1 MRGARVQALRPGR
14 RHELLLETYRAG
26 EGLRCWTI
34 SADPEAARWV
44 ETFAQPDRPA
54 PRVPA
59 LLRPAGTEP
68 KAAGTQPKAAGSA
81 EPKAAAGTDPFLLL
95 ARARLEGGRC
105 TGFDQPAPQTVR
117 LTVETEAGEWRLVL
131 ELHRPHPSLLL
142 LDGEERVLACLPA
155 PVAQHNAA
163 RQDAARQRAARHIA
177 IGQPYAPLAE
187 PRGFRD
193 DLPRTPRADRE
204 EARRLDERWRA
215 RMAEQDL
222 ARVRVAA
229 GRLTRQAVTRL
240 ERRLSHLEGDRQA
253 AADAE
258 RYRRWGELL
267 KIHGGAW
274 HPGAIELRVPDEFD
288 PGRAEAAIPLDP
300 ALSLADNIAALF
312 RQYRKRRGAEAHV
325 LRRIAETERDL
336 AAARASAQGVAAA
349 PSADAAE
356 DALRL
361 LPGMRAPQSVLP
373 RDAGGVARG
382 AKARGAAAHGALER
396 TSSDGLTLL
405 VGRSAEENDALT
417 FRTAR
422 GRDWWLHA
430 LGFPGSHV
438 VVRNPAGGALPPAT
452 LREAAWL
459 AAYYSK
465 ARRQGQ
471 VEVAYVERK
480 HVRRVP
486 KGKPGQVTYAH
497 GHTLWVDVAD
507 ARLKR
512 VLGAT
517 EPDATDEAD
526 GPGGAAG
533 AGEAR

>member
-1 MRGARVQALRPGR
+1 MHGARVQAVRPGR
-14 RHELLLETYRAG
+14 KHELLLETYRAG
-26 EGLRCWTI
+26 EGLRCWSI
-34 SADPEAARWV
+34 SADPEDARWV
-44 ETFAQPDRPA
+44 ETFARPEQPQ
-54 PRVPA
+54 PRVSA
-59 LLRPAGTEP
+59 LLRPAGT
-68 KAAGTQPKAAGSA
+68 
-81 EPKAAAGTDPFLLL
+81 DPFVLL

-105 TGFDQPAPQTVR
+105 TGFDSPAPESVR
-117 LTVETEAGEWRLVL
+117 LTVETEEEEWRLVL
-131 ELHRPHPSLLL
+131 ELHRPQPNLLL
-142 LDGEERVLACLPA
+142 LDGEERVLGCLRSA
-155 PVAQHNAA
+155 PVAQHNP
-163 RQDAARQRAARHIA
+163 ARHNAAQQSAAQHGTPPRIA
-177 IGQPYAPLAE
+177 VGQPYALLPD

-193 DLPRTPRADRE
+193 DPPRTPQAERE
-204 EARRLDERWRA
+204 EARRLDERWQVRL
-215 RMAEQDL
+215 AERDL
-222 ARVRVAA
+222 ARARVAA
-229 GRLTRQAVTRL
+229 GKLTRQAVTRL

-274 HPGAIELRVPDEFD
+274 HPGAVELRVPDEFD

-300 ALSLADNIAALF
+300 ALSLADNIASLF

-325 LRRIAETERDL
+325 LRRIADTEREL
-336 AAARASAQGVAAA
+336 AAARASAQAVAAA
-349 PSADAAE
+349 VSAEAAE
-356 DALRL
+356 QALRL
-361 LPGMRAPQSVLP
+361 LPGMRAPESAHP
-373 RDAGGVARG
+373 RNAGGVARG
-382 AKARGAAAHGALER
+382 ANARGAAAHGPLER
-396 TSSDGLTLL
+396 ISSDGLTLL

-417 FRTAR
+417 FRTAK

-438 VVRNPAGGALPPAT
+438 VVRHPAGGALPPAT

-465 ARRQGQ
+465 ARNQGQ

-507 ARLKR
+507 ARLRR

-517 EPDATDEAD
+517 EPDQAGEAD
-526 GPGGAAG
+526 GPGGRAEE
-533 AGEAR
+533 GEAK